1 MRKKIFIIEHLEPR
15 VWKWC
20 LMEYENISKIVGK
33 DNLWFTNIK
42 RHNIQLTKLGKVF
55 REPVRD
61 LKIDRSRVC
70 VLDPEAKEVL
80 RYEDN
85 DKMDYVVFG
94 GILGDYPPKK
104 RTKKE
109 LTNFL
114 EGCIVRNLGKKQMAT
129 DNAVYVVKEI
139 LEGEK
144 FEKMK
149 FFNKAVIQ
157 INKVESCILPFK
169 YVNVDGKPFMS
180 EKVINYLKKK
190 KGF

>member
-20 LMEYENISKIVGK
+20 LMEYEHISQIVGK
-33 DNLWFTNIK
+33 NNLWFTNIK
-42 RHNIQLTKLGKVF
+42 RHNVQLTKLGKVF
-55 REPVRD
+55 RESVRD

-70 VLDPEAKEVL
+70 VLDPETKEVL
-80 RYEDN
+80 KYEDN

-144 FEKMK
+144 FEEMK
-149 FFNKAVIQ
+149 FFNKAVIY
-157 INKVESCILPFK
+157 IN
-169 YVNVDGKPFMS
+169 
-180 EKVINYLKKK
+180 
-190 KGF
+190 